1 MTDETGVL
9 VPPGDDGALADALVE
24 LLEDEPRRRA
34 LGAAARQIAVE
45 SYSWD
50 TIAVRLEQI
59 YQDLAA

>member
-1 MTDETGVL
+1 ML
-9 VPPGDDGALADALVE
+9 VPPGDDGALTDALVE

-45 SYSWD
+45 RYSWD